1 MGYPRR
7 LGGYLPSNLTISGPI
22 SSGAVTSSSTITGT
36 RLIATSAGTGS
47 AAGVAVGATGVGLLE
62 SSANLLGFTQG
73 TATSMTLGGGA
84 LSLLNGNLLA
94 LSGAVYE
101 QGIVS
106 PTALS
111 GDVTDY
117 NPTSLSAASV
127 LRIDPGGAARV
138 INSLAGGGTGRMM
151 TIVNLGTG
159 TNTLTLL
166 HDNGATGTAAMRF
179 YCPNEVSYVIPK
191 FGTARAVYDATRSRW
206 CVIGS
211 VA

>member
-22 SSGAVTSSSTITGT
+22 SSGAITSSSTITGT
-36 RLIATSAGTGS
+36 RLIATAAGTGS

-94 LSGAVYE
+94 TSGAVYD
-101 QGIVS
+101 QGVVS

-117 NPTSLSAASV
+117 NPTSLSSATT
-127 LRIDPGGAARV
+127 LRIDPNGANRV
-138 INSLAGGGTGRMM
+138 INSLAGGGNGRR
-151 TIVNLGTG
+151 IKILNIGAS
-159 TNTLTLL
+159 NTLSLL
-166 HDNGATGTAAMRF
+166 HDDAATGTAAMRF
-179 YCPNEVSYVIPK
+179 LCPNNATLVIPAN
-191 FGTARAVYDATRSRW
+191 GSREIVYDSTTARWRA
-206 CVIGS
+206 IGS